1 MRVKKW
7 MLCLLSA
14 YVTLLGLK
22 TDLCAPG
29 SERSMIVQ
37 LFDAMT
43 GFSVQDLI
51 LFAGIVC
58 LYSASLSYL
67 KRTGFRFRD
76 VDFPN
81 ENSPK
86 EVTEEGMETVSN
98 AEQE

>member
-1 MRVKKW
+1 MRAEAVMRVKKW

-43 GFSVQDLI
+43 ALCVFTAL
-51 LFAGIVC
+51 LFPI
-58 LYSASLSYL
+58 
-67 KRTGFRFRD
+67 
-76 VDFPN
+76 
-81 ENSPK
+81 
-86 EVTEEGMETVSN
+86 
-98 AEQE
+98 